1 MTDTKD
7 TTYLI
12 YSMGTIT
19 LTATS
24 DTSTSGSIRANNA
37 YNGVIRLVKLSDP
50 SHKTL
55 LDQHYTVYPTSVGL
69 DYSFT
74 DSTGT
79 LIFNWNT
86 IGDGSTLL
94 MLTWPHHRLKMQSP
108 NFPPTTS
115 LGYLTTKVSSELPS
129 SDISSAC

>member
-12 YSMGTIT
+12 YTISTIT

-24 DTSTSGSIRANNA
+24 DSSSSGTIRANNV
-37 YNGVIRLVKLSDP
+37 YNGVIRLVKLADP
-50 SHKTL
+50 SHKAL

-69 DYSFT
+69 DYSFSDT
-74 DSTGT
+74 TGT
-79 LIFNWNT
+79 VLFNWNT
-86 IGDGSTLL
+86 IGDGSNLL

-115 LGYLTTKVSSELPS
+115 LGYLTTKVSSGS
-129 SDISSAC
+129 WS